1 MSIPRRVGRR
11 SPPVL
16 IIGVDGGDQPVG
28 RVVGV
33 GHLGGQLMI
42 RSFSFACGIIASL
55 KLGGTQIAFGA
66 MNGTATIFMRLNG
79 LPGGACY

>member
-1 MSIPRRVGRR
+1 
-11 SPPVL
+11 
-16 IIGVDGGDQPVG
+16 
-28 RVVGV
+28 
-33 GHLGGQLMI
+33 MI